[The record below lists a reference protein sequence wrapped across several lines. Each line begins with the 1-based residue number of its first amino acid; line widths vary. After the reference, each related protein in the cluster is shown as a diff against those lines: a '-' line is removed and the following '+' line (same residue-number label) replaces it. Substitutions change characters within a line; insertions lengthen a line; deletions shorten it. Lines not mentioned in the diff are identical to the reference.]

1 MSPEAFWIW
10 KMTLIIICDDP
21 PAASFLEFLP
31 PAKSQPHPLLST
43 GIMTFASWYF
53 SPLLPFNAAVLILWI
68 FRYQKGSLIRHGHVS
83 IQLCMTSRQFMP
95 VTTFFSYFGGGGD
108 GWKVKLNCNHICQKT
123 NFQCCKS
130 SCWSR
135 KLASLYSGHGQNHS
149 KIVMKSLQN
158 HSVWKLLKK
167 SNLDKTLQKRG
178 EN

>member
-1 MSPEAFWIW
+1 MRHFWWFSNNVHWLKMAIKSHFLHRKDSKDNFFTREIPMSPEAFWIW

-123 NFQCCKS
+123 NFQ
-130 SCWSR
+130 
-135 KLASLYSGHGQNHS
+135 L
-149 KIVMKSLQN
+149 
-158 HSVWKLLKK
+158 
-167 SNLDKTLQKRG
+167 
-178 EN
+178 

>member
-10 KMTLIIICDDP
+10 KMTLIIICDNP

-95 VTTFFSYFGGGGD
+95 VTTFFSYFGEEEEMAEKSN
-108 GWKVKLNCNHICQKT
+108 WTAIIFVKRLIFSYKAAAGAEN
-123 NFQCCKS
+123 
-130 SCWSR
+130 
-135 KLASLYSGHGQNHS
+135 SLHYIQDMNKNDKITR
-149 KIVMKSLQN
+149 KIVLKSQC
-158 HSVWKLLKK
+158 LKIA
-167 SNLDKTLQKRG
+167 QKVSFCHFWR
-178 EN
+178 